1 MMKQLMITI
10 KKKYKVIVKDN
21 KGKEQSKIN
30 NDKDK
35 ENNDRVKDYVSES
48 RGRKLYE

>member
-1 MMKQLMITI
+1 MII
-10 KKKYKVIVKDN
+10 EKKYKVKSKVNNNNKD
-21 KGKEQSKIN
+21 E
-30 NDKDK
+30 

>member
-1 MMKQLMITI
+1 MII
-10 KKKYKVIVKDN
+10 KKKYKVKNKVNNNKD
-21 KGKEQSKIN
+21 E
-30 NDKDK
+30 